1 MIFLNPEIKTKIK
14 IYRFNMEGY
23 ELLDDYMN
31 IGYKFIMG
39 DEAIYNEIQ
48 RSSDMV
54 FIPDP
59 ELSEFELA
67 EELIEYFEEHEEYE
81 KCANIQNAIKLKKVI
96 NKLI

>member
-1 MIFLNPEIKTKIK
+1 
-14 IYRFNMEGY
+14 MEGY

-39 DEAIYNEIQ
+39 NNSIYNTIQ
-48 RSSDMV
+48 KSSDMV

-81 KCANIQNAIKLKKVI
+81 KCANIQNVIKLKKVI